1 MEKEN
6 NPAAA
11 SEIPPLEQASA
22 PTESAP
28 SIDVVENTTPQPSA
42 DNEPA
47 LEIPA
52 AKKSKSF
59 VLPLVII
66 LAAVLI
72 GGGAFWFIYSGR
84 EEEINHKTENT
95 TTEISDEPFLT
106 AEDLPRIDASL
117 ATQPLVDAY
126 LLDFTGKTTEELG
139 IVYTNTDPAY
149 EKLINGE
156 TDLIIVSEPSEDELA
171 RAAAAGV
178 EFELTK
184 VTSDGF
190 VFFVNVDN
198 PVDSVS
204 FEDIRKIYT
213 GEITNWKDLGG
224 NDAEIIAYQRPAN
237 SGSQTGLL
245 SLVLQG
251 EEPKIPTVT
260 ESVELSMAG
269 IVDYVA
275 NYDNSINAIGYSYY
289 YYANVMYKNDKL
301 KYLAINDVHPN
312 YSTIRNEEYPIMTAG
327 YIVTRKGDDNEK
339 VKNLIDDMLSLRGQK
354 VASELGYIPAK

>member
-1 MEKEN
+1 MGEEAEKDNKIKSSPEDVKDQSPQDSTEEAVGSSPEN
-6 NPAAA
+6 
-11 SEIPPLEQASA
+11 IPP
-22 PTESAP
+22 
-28 SIDVVENTTPQPSA
+28 
-42 DNEPA
+42 EP
-47 LEIPA
+47 LKE
-52 AKKSKSF
+52 KSKKSF
-59 VLPLVII
+59 VIPLLIVF
-66 LAAVLI
+66 LAFAI
-72 GGGAFWFIYSGR
+72 GGAAFWYIYVNKPEEVEHKTR
-84 EEEINHKTENT
+84 EQIEEIST
-95 TTEISDEPFLT
+95 EPFLT

-126 LLDFTGKTTEELG
+126 LKDFTGKTPAELG
-139 IVYTNTDPAY
+139 IEYTNTDPAY

-156 TDLIIVSEPSEDELA
+156 TDLIVVSEPSEGELQ

-190 VFFVNVDN
+190 VFFVNKNN

-204 FEDIRKIYT
+204 FEDVKKIYT
-213 GEITNWKDLGG
+213 GEITNWKQLGG

-251 EEPKIPTVT
+251 ESPKIPTIT
-260 ESVELSMAG
+260 ESVYLSMAG

-275 NYDNSINAIGYSYY
+275 NYANSVDAIGYSYY
-289 YYANVMYKNDKL
+289 YYANIMYRNDNL
-301 KYLAINDVHPN
+301 KYLSINGVHPE

-327 YIVTRKGDDNEK
+327 YIVTRKGDDNPK
-339 VKNLIDDMLSLRGQK
+339 VAEFISSMLSIRGQK
-354 VASELGYIPAK
+354 VASEQGYIPAK